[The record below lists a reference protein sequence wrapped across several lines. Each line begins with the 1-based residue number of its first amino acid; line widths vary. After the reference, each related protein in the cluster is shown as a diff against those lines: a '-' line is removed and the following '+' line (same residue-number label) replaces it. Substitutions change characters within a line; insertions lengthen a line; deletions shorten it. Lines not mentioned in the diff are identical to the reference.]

1 MVAYYPVK
9 QIHKVTLLKKRA
21 GQERKE
27 KKLNKNRVFNLFCG
41 RLTLFL
47 PFCDELEALI
57 VRWVIWHPILEN
69 IVFLS

>member
-21 GQERKE
+21 DRREK
-27 KKLNKNRVFNLFCG
+27 KKLNKNRVFN
-41 RLTLFL
+41 FL
-47 PFCDELEALI
+47 WKTDAFSTFCDELEALI